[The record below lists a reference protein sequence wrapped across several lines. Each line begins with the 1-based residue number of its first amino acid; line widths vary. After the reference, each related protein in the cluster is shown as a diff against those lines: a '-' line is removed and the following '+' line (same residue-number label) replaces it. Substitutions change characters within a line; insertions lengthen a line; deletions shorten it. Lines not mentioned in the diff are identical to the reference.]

1 MNFNHQT
8 GFADLNGARVYYE
21 MAGAGHPLVL
31 LHAGICD
38 SRMWDA
44 QVDAFAQHYQV
55 VRYDLRGFGQTA
67 SVDGSFAHHHD
78 LLALLNH
85 LGIEK
90 TYLLGCSMGGSA
102 ALDFALEQPER
113 VAALILV
120 GSSPSGYKANRPPP
134 TQLDAVDAAVN
145 AGDFER
151 ASELE
156 VQIWVDGPSRTPDQV
171 PSSIRDRVRVM
182 NTIALQNEVLD
193 LGQVEPLDPPA
204 VQRLEEFQ
212 SPTLVVVGD
221 LDQPRILDS
230 AEFLVTHLPAVRE
243 AVIPGTAHLPNMEQ
257 PERFNELVLNFL
269 ANRCDYSDPVYYN

>member
-8 GFADLNGARVYYE
+8 GFADLNGARFYYE
-21 MAGAGHPLVL
+21 VAGAGHPLVL

-38 SRMWDA
+38 SRMWDG
-44 QVDAFAQHYQV
+44 QVAAFAQHYQV

-134 TQLDAVDAAVN
+134 SQLDAVDAALN
-145 AGDFER
+145 AGILSARLNLKYRFGWM
-151 ASELE
+151 A
-156 VQIWVDGPSRTPDQV
+156 
-171 PSSIRDRVRVM
+171 
-182 NTIALQNEVLD
+182 
-193 LGQVEPLDPPA
+193 PA
-204 VQRLEEFQ
+204 VPPIRCHH
-212 SPTLVVVGD
+212 
-221 LDQPRILDS
+221 RS
-230 AEFLVTHLPAVRE
+230 ATGCA
-243 AVIPGTAHLPNMEQ
+243 
-257 PERFNELVLNFL
+257 
-269 ANRCDYSDPVYYN
+269 